1 MAQTVAN
8 LDAFLKRMYLDGIAD
23 VINDRVPVYA
33 RMKKSAKT
41 FSGVGGSA
49 LTAYFPMK
57 TQLNEGWGSR
67 SSTGATLPTAL
78 NFTGQQAT
86 VAMKYVYGVLQLE
99 GPALAAGSVSSASFG
114 ETMKLAFQDMEDGAT
129 LEFARQLHGD
139 GSGFLAQVNGTG
151 NNTTQFSV
159 DTPDTRWMRPGMV
172 IDTYSAKS
180 GGSQLI
186 NSVSISDVDEENST
200 VILATASTSNDND
213 YFFREDSRGNE
224 MVGLLA
230 MVDDGSGTATYQGI
244 TRTTAGNNFNKGR
257 FYNLGGALTQLGV
270 VQAMQK
276 AISGIFSGSGETTI
290 ATTDFQS
297 MAWLHK
303 ILATSQRYV
312 DTSNF
317 QGGYQTIK
325 FVIGG
330 RPVEFIGDR
339 FSYPGYIYFL
349 NESAIEFLFA
359 KGAQFQ
365 WMDRDGR
372 ILIRVVGSDAYNA
385 VMFWYGNI
393 ACRYPYGNVRLY
405 NYTAPA

>member
-1 MAQTVAN
+1 MAQTIAN
-8 LDAFLKRMYLDGIAD
+8 LDSFLKRMYLDGISD

-67 SSTGATLPTAL
+67 ASTGAVLPTAL

-99 GPALAAGSVSSASFG
+99 GPAIAAGSVSSASFG
-114 ETMKLAFQDMEDGAT
+114 ETMKMAFQDMEEGAT
-129 LEFARQLHGD
+129 LEFARQIHGD
-139 GSGFLAQVNGTG
+139 GSGFLATVNGTA
-151 NNTTQFSV
+151 NNTTQISV
-159 DTPDTRWMRPGMV
+159 DGPDTRWMRPGAV
-172 IDTYSAKS
+172 IDVYTAKTA
-180 GGSQLI
+180 GSQEV
-186 NSVSISDVDEENST
+186 NSIAITDIDEENNT
-200 VILATASTSNDND
+200 VILASAQTVSDNSL
-213 YFFREDSRGNE
+213 FFREDSRGLE

-257 FYNLGGALTQLGV
+257 LSNGGGALTQLMV

-276 AISGIFSGSGETTI
+276 AISGIYAGSGETTI
-290 ATTDFQS
+290 ATTDFTT

-339 FSYPGYIYFL
+339 FSYPAYLYFL
-349 NESAIEFLFA
+349 NEKSIEFLFA

-365 WMDRDGR
+365 WMDRDGK